1 MKIFLLFL
9 TICFAIANAQFYYD
23 KHGECRGAYKDSL
36 EYSKLVG
43 LAERFHGPI
52 LVKKPVKGV
61 KPRKNLKK
69 IPEDKI
75 QRTFDVNRD
84 TLDKENWLEVE
95 KNEFVKICVDGPVVA
110 WETSLNSSILNDTCL
125 AFQAPTLIGV
135 ESLNVFFSDANSSK
149 KINLAVGM
157 KYLNFKNEEILL
169 GYDEKKEISSKKK
182 PIKYYESGFPII
194 EDMSQIQFDEWE
206 YHGGGAIPPR
216 RKDYK
221 RLVSVSGSYLI
232 DKYPVT
238 NCEFIQLRW
247 NDIPDST
254 YSNWY
259 KTMVYR
265 KTKSLQNGICP
276 ANDSAANYI
285 FIFQAM
291 SYANARSIRDGLKPY
306 YKFTFNGIDKEKLIS
321 RKASHS
327 KERILSKNQYIIG
340 YSDFRKINYDY
351 VLVSMDST
359 SDGYRLPYYNE
370 WMMFA
375 RGGDKKNK
383 APWGDSANY
392 KDALKYAR
400 FGTGGEN
407 REATEPV
414 GQLQPN
420 GYGLYDI
427 FGLVWELVLLEGP
440 DFGYTLHPY
449 CRKGGDNYIGTRWG
463 YPRWENITYGFS
475 EYATS
480 GGFRL
485 IRNIGNN
492 AKWTEVKSK

>member
-1 MKIFLLFL
+1 MKLIFLLIAACIAFALADKKVDL
-9 TICFAIANAQFYYD
+9 TT
-23 KHGECRGAYKDSL
+23 DSL
-36 EYSKLVG
+36 NQEIWIE
-43 LAERFHGPI
+43 AEKTETIRI
-52 LVKKPVKGV
+52 CL
-61 KPRKNLKK
+61 
-69 IPEDKI
+69 
-75 QRTFDVNRD
+75 NRRVQ
-84 TLDKENWLEVE
+84 T
-95 KNEFVKICVDGPVVA
+95 
-110 WETSLNSSILNDTCL
+110 WETSLKTVILNDSCV
-125 AFQAPTLIGV
+125 AFQAPTLVGT
-135 ESLNVFFSDANSSK
+135 ESINVYLPESDSSHR
-149 KINLAVGM
+149 INLAIGM
-157 KYLNFKNEEILL
+157 KYLNFNNEEVLL
-169 GYDEKKEISSKKK
+169 GFDDQKKNSSKKK

-194 EDMSQIQFDEWE
+194 EDMSQIQFGEWE

-321 RKASHS
+321 RRASHS

-375 RGGDKKNK
+375 RGGDKKNR

-400 FGTGGEN
+400 FGTGSEN
-407 REATEPV
+407 REETEPV

-420 GYGLYDI
+420 GYGLYDT
-427 FGLVWELVLLEGP
+427 FGLVWELVLLEKSDSYYQNTGN
-440 DFGYTLHPY
+440 PY

-475 EYATS
+475 DYATS

-492 AKWTEVKSK
+492 AKWTEVKSDKE